1 MSQITQTSS
10 THPSRQVAQ
19 AISNICPD
27 ALFCGFKVKPK
38 TDGSFAKI
46 PFNKNGQ
53 GVAANTDRSA
63 LIDSNSFGQHN
74 TPPGGEY
81 WGVVMQD
88 LTYDPLNELVLT
100 VLDLDTKRSTAP
112 RVAAMERLMKQAKS
126 MGLLTERSHSKKGGH
141 IIFLAKPDPDMPPKI
156 DLGNHQE
163 IEIFGHPRS
172 AGKSVMLTGD
182 ALKGDVIEIST
193 SLQEFLAQAGISVE
207 KEKPAPKPAPA
218 STTYLPAVRNLSDE
232 MQRARD
238 ALSHIILR
246 KQQYKEWIDIGFA
259 LEEGFGDAG
268 FSLWDEWSA
277 GLYEYEGTEA
287 LRRRWDGFD
296 NGDGITLATL
306 FHHAK
311 AHGYEPPSSQ
321 EKARTAVEDFG
332 RFLKAQEN
340 GPTVDQATGEIT
352 EPPSLHWPE
361 IDYSLTRLE
370 PIQYLVDGFL
380 AHSLF
385 VMAGQPGVGKT
396 SALIALAMVQAGFSI
411 EGCELKTRKKRKT
424 IFVTEDS
431 DQIVRSLFAYGKHF
445 GIDPSVLCQMI
456 VIIDARRSD
465 VKDILKLAQNC
476 DKHTLDGQRPWL
488 VLDTANATLDLDDE
502 NDNAK
507 VGQYLSSIKATLFVQ
522 MGVPV
527 CITAHTNKT
536 ISRQDSDAQA
546 RGASAFT
553 GDATL
558 TGILFL
564 DKDNQRYMKLTKTRY
579 EPTFREIRF
588 DSQTFTEVVV
598 DADGEMQEIVCRVST
613 PHISSEE
620 LRIKAAAERSDE
632 YMQAAIMDKC
642 DEACSFVQHIIN
654 TAPNG
659 VIMQRGPGRITVPK
673 HMDHMARL
681 AWNDIL
687 DQIKGAKSNHDVTKA
702 IKQAVMTRY
711 GIDHMGLPGWV
722 QLVGSPSN

>member
-1 MSQITQTSS
+1 MENNPISQA
-10 THPSRQVAQ
+10 HPSRLVAQ
-19 AISNICPD
+19 AIANICPD

-38 TDGSFAKI
+38 DGGYAKI

-63 LIDSNSFGQHN
+63 LIDSNSLSQHD

-81 WGVVMQD
+81 WGVVMQNP
-88 LTYDPLNELVLT
+88 TYDPFGELVLT

-112 RVAAMERLMKQAKS
+112 RVAAMERLMKQAKTL
-126 MGLLTERSHSKKGGH
+126 GLMTERSHSKKGGH

-182 ALKGDVIEIST
+182 ALKGDVIEIRT
-193 SLQEFLAQAGISVE
+193 SLQEFLAQAGITYE
-207 KEKPAPKPAPA
+207 KEKPVPKPAPA

-238 ALSHIILR
+238 ALRHIVLH

-268 FSLWDEWSA
+268 FQLWDEWSA

-287 LRRRWDGFD
+287 LRRRWNGFD
-296 NGDGITLATL
+296 NADGITLATL

-311 AHGYEPPSSQ
+311 HHGYKPPSSQ
-321 EKARTAVEDFG
+321 EKRKTAIEDFSA
-332 RFLKAQEN
+332 FIKAQEN
-340 GPTVDQATGEIT
+340 GPTVDQDTGEII
-352 EPPSLHWPE
+352 EQPALHWPE
-361 IDYSLTRLE
+361 IDYTLTKLE
-370 PIQYLVDGFL
+370 PIKYLVDGFL

-396 SALIALAMVQAGFSI
+396 SALIALAMVQAGFTI
-411 EGCELKTRKKRKT
+411 EGCEIKTRKRRKT

-445 GIDPSVLCQMI
+445 GIDPVMLCQMI

-476 DKHTLDGQRPWL
+476 AKHTLEDQRPWL

-564 DKDNQRYMKLTKTRY
+564 DKDEQRYMKLTKTRY

-598 DADGEMQEIVCRVST
+598 DADGEMQEIVCRVSI

-620 LRIKAAAERSDE
+620 LRIKAAAEKQDE

-642 DEACSFVQHIIN
+642 DEACSYVQHIIN

-659 VIMQRGPGRITVPK
+659 VIMQRGPGRLTVPK
-673 HMDHMARL
+673 NLDHMTRL

>member
-1 MSQITQTSS
+1 MSQISQPTSE
-10 THPSRQVAQ
+10 HPSLAVAQ

-27 ALFCGFKVKPK
+27 ALFCGFKVKQNANG
-38 TDGSFAKI
+38 TSAKI
-46 PFNKNGQ
+46 PFNKHGQ
-53 GVAANTDRSA
+53 GVASSTPKSD
-63 LIDSNSFGQHN
+63 LIQGSELSGQ
-74 TPPGGEY
+74 PPGGEY
-81 WGVVMQD
+81 WGVVMQNP
-88 LTYDPLNELVLT
+88 TFDPLNDLVLT

-112 RVAAMERLMKQAKS
+112 RDIRMAALMSQAKA
-126 MGLLTERSHSKKGGH
+126 MGLMTERSHSKKGGH

-156 DLGNHQE
+156 NLGNHQE
-163 IEIFGHPRS
+163 IEIFGHPKS

-182 ALKGDVIEIST
+182 ALKGDVIEIKGT
-193 SLQEFLAQAGISVE
+193 LKEFLASAGISIE
-207 KEKPAPKPAPA
+207 KAPEQKPAPA
-218 STTYLPAVRNLSDE
+218 PPPVLPRLSTSSD
-232 MQRARD
+232 MDRAAD
-238 ALSHIILR
+238 ALSHIVLIDGDYD
-246 KQQYKEWIDIGFA
+246 QWIDIGFA
-259 LEEGFGDAG
+259 LKEGFGDSA
-268 FSLWDEWSA
+268 FSLWDEWSSRT
-277 GLYEYEGTEA
+277 YDYEGTEA
-287 LRRRWDGFD
+287 LRRRWDRFE
-296 NGDGITLATL
+296 NSKGITLATL
-306 FHHAK
+306 FHIAK
-311 AHGYEPPSSQ
+311 DHHYKPPSVQ
-321 EKARTAVEDFG
+321 DERRTAVEDFG
-332 RFLKAQEN
+332 RFLKAQEA
-340 GPTVDQATGEIT
+340 GPTVDQDTGEIIQ
-352 EPPSLHWPE
+352 PQALHWPE

-396 SALIALAMVQAGFSI
+396 SALIALAMVQAGFHI
-411 EGCELKTRKKRKT
+411 EDCELKTRKKRKT

-445 GIDPSVLCQMI
+445 GIDPALIAQTI

-476 DKHTLDGQRPWL
+476 EKHTLDGQRPWL

-536 ISRQDSDAQA
+536 ISRKDSDAQA

-564 DKDNQRYMKLTKTRY
+564 DDDQQRYMKLTKTRY

-588 DSQTFTEVVV
+588 DSQTFTEAVT
-598 DADGEMQEIVCRVST
+598 DTDGELQEIVCRVSV

-620 LRIKAAAERSDE
+620 LRVKASAERSE
-632 YMQAAIMDKC
+632 ENARAAIMDKC
-642 DEACSFVQHIIN
+642 DEACSFIQSVINQH
-654 TAPNG
+654 PEG
-659 VIMQRGPGRITVPK
+659 VIIRKGSHVPK
-673 HMDHMARL
+673 NPPEEMQGCHRL
-681 AWNDIL
+681 QWDEIYL
-687 DQIKGAKSNHDVTKA
+687 HVPGGDKGGTRKA
-702 IKQAVMTRY
+702 IGAAIFSRFAP
-711 GIDHMGLPGWV
+711 DADNNCWV
-722 QLVGSPSN
+722 QLG

>member
-1 MSQITQTSS
+1 MENNPIPNH
-10 THPSRQVAQ
+10 HPSRRVAQ
-19 AISNICPD
+19 AIANICPD

-38 TDGSFAKI
+38 ADGSFAKI
-46 PFNKNGQ
+46 PFNKNTQ
-53 GVAANTDRSA
+53 GVAADTDRAA
-63 LIDSNSFGQHN
+63 LIDGSSLHQHD
-74 TPPGGEY
+74 TPPSGDY
-81 WGVVMQD
+81 WGVVMQNP
-88 LTYDPLNELVLT
+88 TYDPFGDLVLT

-112 RVAAMERLMKQAKS
+112 RDIRMEKLMAQAKAL
-126 MGLLTERSHSKKGGH
+126 GLMTERSHSKKGGH

-156 DLGNHQE
+156 KLGNDQE
-163 IEIFGHPRS
+163 IEIFGHPKS

-193 SLQEFLAQAGISVE
+193 SLQEFLAQAGITWE
-207 KEKPAPKPAPA
+207 KEVPTISPQVPISPFPRTT
-218 STTYLPAVRNLSDE
+218 STSD
-232 MQRARD
+232 MDRAAD
-238 ALSHIILR
+238 ALQFISPDLD
-246 KQQYKEWIDIGFA
+246 YDEWIAIGQA
-259 LEEGFGDAG
+259 LHTAFGHAG
-268 FSLWDEWSA
+268 LSIWHAWSA
-277 GLYEYEGTEA
+277 QGSKYKGEKDIQQH
-287 LRRRWDGFD
+287 WKSFKPDG
-296 NGDGITLATL
+296 GITLGSL
-306 FHHAK
+306 FHQAMER
-311 AHGYEPPSSQ
+311 GYKPPSSQ

-340 GPTVDQATGEIT
+340 GPTVDQDTGEIT
-352 EPPSLHWPE
+352 EQPELHWRE
-361 IDYSLTRLE
+361 VDYSLTRLE
-370 PIQYLVDGFL
+370 PIRYLVDGFL

-411 EGCELKTRKKRKT
+411 DGCELKTRKKRKT

-431 DQIVRSLFAYGKHF
+431 DQIVRSLFAYSKHF
-445 GIDPSVLCQMI
+445 GIDPSVLSQMI

-564 DKDNQRYMKLTKTRY
+564 DNDNQRYMKLTKTRY

-620 LRIKAAAERSDE
+620 LRIKAAAERSE
-632 YMQAAIMDKC
+632 ENARSAIMDKC
-642 DEACSFVQHIIN
+642 DEACSYIQSVIN
-654 TAPNG
+654 RHPEG
-659 VIMQRGPGRITVPK
+659 VIIRKGSHVPK
-673 HMDHMARL
+673 NPPEEMRECYRL
-681 AWNDIL
+681 QWDDIYL
-687 DQIKGAKSNHDVTKA
+687 HVPGGDKGGIRKA
-702 IKQAVMTRY
+702 IGSAIFNRFAPDSDTNC
-711 GIDHMGLPGWV
+711 WV
-722 QLVGSPSN
+722 QLG

>member
-1 MSQITQTSS
+1 MENNPISQA
-10 THPSRQVAQ
+10 HPSRQVAE
-19 AISNICPD
+19 AIANICPD
-27 ALFCGFKVKPK
+27 ALFCGFKVRAKA
-38 TDGSFAKI
+38 DGSSAKI
-46 PFNKNGQ
+46 PFNKNTQ
-53 GVAANTDRSA
+53 GVAADTDRAA
-63 LIDSNSFGQHN
+63 LIDSGSLHQHD
-74 TPPGGEY
+74 TPPGGDY
-81 WGVVMQD
+81 WGVVMQNP
-88 LTYDPLNELVLT
+88 TFDPFGELVLT

-112 RVAAMERLMKQAKS
+112 RDIRMEKLMAQAKAL
-126 MGLLTERSHSKKGGH
+126 GLMTERSHSKKGGH

-156 DLGNHQE
+156 KLGNDQE
-163 IEIFGHPRS
+163 IEIFGHPKS

-193 SLQEFLAQAGISVE
+193 SLQEFLAQAGITAE
-207 KEKPAPKPAPA
+207 KETPKPAPPPVLPKI
-218 STTYLPAVRNLSDE
+218 TTNND
-232 MQRARD
+232 MDRAAD
-238 ALSHIILR
+238 ALQFISPDLD
-246 KQQYKEWIDIGFA
+246 YDEWIAIGQA
-259 LEEGFGDAG
+259 LHTAFGHAG
-268 FSLWDEWSA
+268 LSIWHAWSA
-277 GLYEYEGTEA
+277 QGSKYKGDKDIEQHW
-287 LRRRWDGFD
+287 RSFKPDG
-296 NGDGITLATL
+296 GITLGSL
-306 FHHAK
+306 FHQAMER
-311 AHGYEPPSSQ
+311 GYKPPSTQ
-321 EKARTAVEDFG
+321 TERRTAVEDFG

-340 GPTVDQATGEIT
+340 GPTVDQDTGEIT
-352 EPPSLHWPE
+352 EPPAMHWPE
-361 IDYSLTRLE
+361 IDYNLTRLE

-411 EGCELKTRKKRKT
+411 EGCELKTRKRRKT

-445 GIDPSVLCQMI
+445 GIDPAILRQMI

-476 DKHTLDGQRPWL
+476 EKHTLDGQRPWL

-564 DKDNQRYMKLTKTRY
+564 DNDNQRYMKLTKTRY

-588 DSQTFTEVVV
+588 DSQIFTEVVV

-620 LRIKAAAERSDE
+620 LRIKAAAERSEE
-632 YMQAAIMDKC
+632 YAKSAIMDKC
-642 DEACSFVQHIIN
+642 DEACSYIQSVINQH
-654 TAPNG
+654 PEG
-659 VIMQRGPGRITVPK
+659 VIIRKGSHVPK
-673 HMDHMARL
+673 SPPSEMQGCYRL
-681 AWNDIL
+681 QWDDIYL
-687 DQIKGAKSNHDVTKA
+687 HVPGGDKGGTRKA
-702 IKQAVMTRY
+702 IGAAIFNRFAPDSDTNC
-711 GIDHMGLPGWV
+711 WV
-722 QLVGSPSN
+722 QLG

>member
-1 MSQITQTSS
+1 MENNPIPNH
-10 THPSRQVAQ
+10 HPSRRVAE
-19 AISNICPD
+19 AIANICPD
-27 ALFCGFKVKPK
+27 ALFCGFKVRAKA
-38 TDGSFAKI
+38 DGSFAKI
-46 PFNKNGQ
+46 PFNKNTQ
-53 GVAANTDRSA
+53 GVAADTDRAA
-63 LIDSNSFGQHN
+63 LIDGGSLHQHD
-74 TPPGGEY
+74 TPPGGEF
-81 WGVVMQD
+81 WGVVMQNP
-88 LTYDPLNELVLT
+88 TFDPFGDLVLT

-112 RVAAMERLMKQAKS
+112 RDIRMEKLMAQAKTL
-126 MGLLTERSHSKKGGH
+126 GLMTERSHSKKGGH

-156 DLGNHQE
+156 KLGNDQE
-163 IEIFGHPRS
+163 IEIFGHPKS

-193 SLQEFLAQAGISVE
+193 SLQEFLSQAGITAE
-207 KEKPAPKPAPA
+207 KETPKPAPPPVLPKIITTSDMDRA
-218 STTYLPAVRNLSDE
+218 S
-232 MQRARD
+232 D
-238 ALSHIILR
+238 ALQFISPDLD
-246 KQQYKEWIDIGFA
+246 YDEWIAIGQA
-259 LEEGFGDAG
+259 LHTAFGHAG
-268 FSLWDEWSA
+268 LSIWHAWSA
-277 GLYEYEGTEA
+277 QGSKYKGEKDIEQHW
-287 LRRRWDGFD
+287 RSFKPDG
-296 NGDGITLATL
+296 GITLGSL
-306 FHHAK
+306 FHQAMER
-311 AHGYEPPSSQ
+311 GYKPPSTQ
-321 EKARTAVEDFG
+321 TERRTAVEDFG

-340 GPTVDQATGEIT
+340 GPTVDMATGEIA
-352 EPPSLHWPE
+352 EPPSLHWQE
-361 IDYSLTRLE
+361 VDYSLTRLE

-431 DQIVRSLFAYGKHF
+431 DQIVRSLFAYSKHF
-445 GIDPSVLCQMI
+445 GIDPSVLSQMI

-564 DKDNQRYMKLTKTRY
+564 DNDNQRYMKLTKTRY

-598 DADGEMQEIVCRVST
+598 DSDGEMQEIVCRVST

-620 LRIKAAAERSDE
+620 LRMKAAAERSE
-632 YMQAAIMDKC
+632 ENARSAIMDKC
-642 DEACSFVQHIIN
+642 DEACSYIQSVIN
-654 TAPNG
+654 RHPEG
-659 VIMQRGPGRITVPK
+659 VIIRKGSHVPK
-673 HMDHMARL
+673 NPPEEMRECYRL
-681 AWNDIL
+681 QWDDIYL
-687 DQIKGAKSNHDVTKA
+687 HVPGGDKGGIRKA
-702 IKQAVMTRY
+702 IGSAIFNRFAPDSDTNC
-711 GIDHMGLPGWV
+711 WV
-722 QLVGSPSN
+722 QLG

>member
-1 MSQITQTSS
+1 MENNPIPKAL
-10 THPSRQVAQ
+10 PSRQVALSI
-19 AISNICPD
+19 ASICPD

-38 TDGSFAKI
+38 LDGSFSKI
-46 PFNKNGQ
+46 PFNKTAQ
-53 GVAANTDRSA
+53 GVAADTDKAA
-63 LIDSNSFGQHN
+63 LIDGSSLQQHPS
-74 TPPGGEY
+74 PPGGDY
-81 WGVVMQD
+81 WGVVMQNP
-88 LTYDPLNELVLT
+88 TFDPFGDLVLT
-100 VLDLDTKRSTAP
+100 ILDLDTKRSTAP
-112 RVAAMERLMKQAKS
+112 RDLRMEKLMAQAKALGI
-126 MGLLTERSHSKKGGH
+126 MTERSHSKKGGH

-156 DLGNHQE
+156 KLGNDQE
-163 IEIFGHPRS
+163 IEIFGHPKS

-182 ALKGDVIEIST
+182 SLRGDVIEIT
-193 SLQEFLAQAGISVE
+193 GTLKDFLASAGITVE
-207 KEKPAPKPAPA
+207 KENPKPAPTLLPRQTTGSDMDRA
-218 STTYLPAVRNLSDE
+218 S
-232 MQRARD
+232 D
-238 ALSHIILR
+238 ALQFISPDLD
-246 KQQYKEWIDIGFA
+246 YDEWISIGQA
-259 LEEGFGDAG
+259 LHTAFGHAG
-268 FSLWDEWSA
+268 LPLWHNWSA
-277 GLYEYEGTEA
+277 QGSKYKGDKDIEQH
-287 LRRRWDGFD
+287 WKSFKPDG
-296 NGDGITLATL
+296 GITLGSL
-306 FHHAK
+306 FHQAMER
-311 AHGYEPPSSQ
+311 GYKPPSTQ
-321 EKARTAVEDFG
+321 NERRTAVEDFG
-332 RFLKAQEN
+332 RFLKAQEA
-340 GPTVDQATGEIT
+340 GPTVDHDTGEIT
-352 EPPSLHWPE
+352 EQPSLHWAE
-361 IDYSLTRLE
+361 VDYSLTRLE
-370 PIQYLVDGFL
+370 PIRYLVEGFL

-396 SALIALAMVQAGFSI
+396 SALIALAMVQAGFEI
-411 EGCELKTRKKRKT
+411 DGCQLKTRKKRKT

-445 GIDPSVLCQMI
+445 GIDPAQIAQTI

-476 DKHTLDGQRPWL
+476 EKHTLDGQRPWL

-564 DKDNQRYMKLTKTRY
+564 DKDEQRYLKLTKTRY

-588 DSQTFTEVVV
+588 DSQTFTEAVS
-598 DADGEMQEIVCRVST
+598 DADGELQEIVCRVSI
-613 PHISSEE
+613 PHTSSEE
-620 LRIKAAAERSDE
+620 MRIKAAAERTDE

-642 DEACSFVQHIIN
+642 DEACSYVQHIMN
-654 TAPNG
+654 TAPDG
-659 VIMQRGPGRITVPK
+659 VIMQRGPGRIAVPK
-673 HMDHMARL
+673 NMDHMSRL
-681 AWNDIL
+681 SWNDIL
-687 DQIKGAKSNHDVTKA
+687 DQIRGAKTNHDVTKA

-722 QLVGSPSN
+722 QLVGTHQN

>member
-1 MSQITQTSS
+1 MENNP
-10 THPSRQVAQ
+10 THNSPPSLAVAQ
-19 AISNICPD
+19 AIANICPD

-38 TDGSFAKI
+38 DGSSAKI
-46 PFNKNGQ
+46 PFNKHSQ
-53 GVAANTDRSA
+53 GVAASTPKSD
-63 LIDSNSFGQHN
+63 LIQGNELSGQ
-74 TPPGGEY
+74 PPGGDY
-81 WGVVMQD
+81 WGVVMQHP
-88 LTYDPLNELVLT
+88 TFDPFGDLVLT
-100 VLDLDTKRSTAP
+100 ILDLDTKRSTAP
-112 RVAAMERLMKQAKS
+112 RDLRMEKIMVKAKE

-163 IEIFGHPRS
+163 IEVFGHPRS

-182 ALKGDVIEIST
+182 AMKGDVIEIGC
-193 SLQEFLAQAGISVE
+193 SLKEFLSQAGITIE
-207 KEKPAPKPAPA
+207 QPKPKPAPA
-218 STTYLPAVRNLSDE
+218 QLAAPLFQRASPSDE
-232 MQRARD
+232 MYRVAD
-238 ALSHIILR
+238 ALQFISPDIG
-246 KQQYKEWIDIGFA
+246 YDEWIKIGQA
-259 LEEGFGDAG
+259 LHTAFGNQ
-268 FSLWDEWSA
+268 
-277 GLYEYEGTEA
+277 
-287 LRRRWDGFD
+287 GFD
-296 NGDGITLATL
+296 LWSQWSSMGSKFKGPEDMDKHWKSFNEQGGITLGSL
-306 FHHAK
+306 FHQAK
-311 AHGYEPPSSQ
+311 QLGYEPPTKQ
-321 EKARTAVEDFG
+321 DERRTAIEDFSQ
-332 RFLKAQEN
+332 FLKAQAN
-340 GPTVDQATGEIT
+340 GPTVDQGTGEII

-361 IDYSLTRLE
+361 IDYSLTKLA

-396 SALIALAMVQAGFSI
+396 SALIAIAMILAGFDI
-411 EGCELKTRKKRKT
+411 DGCELKTRKKRKT

-445 GIDPSVLCQMI
+445 GIDPALIAQTI

-536 ISRQDSDAQA
+536 ISRKDSDAQA

-564 DKDNQRYMKLTKTRY
+564 DDDQQRYMKLTKTRY
-579 EPTFREIRF
+579 EPKFREIRF
-588 DSQTFTEVVV
+588 DSQTFIEAVT
-598 DADGEMQEIVCRVST
+598 DADGEFQEIVCRVSV

-620 LRIKAAAERSDE
+620 LRVKAAAEKADE
-632 YMQAAIMDKC
+632 KRQDAIIDKC
-642 DEACSFVQHIIN
+642 DQACAYIQSIIN
-654 TAPNG
+654 QNNNG
-659 VIMQRGPGRITVPK
+659 VIIQRGAGRISIPDTMVNMTPLRW
-673 HMDHMARL
+673 A
-681 AWNDIL
+681 DIL
-687 DQIKGAKSNHDVTKA
+687 DQVPGANNDPDMKKA
-702 IKQAVMTRY
+702 IKQAVCNRF
-711 GIDHMGLPGWV
+711 GVDHLGLPGWV
-722 QLVGSPSN
+722 QLHG

>member
-1 MSQITQTSS
+1 M
-10 THPSRQVAQ
+10 AK
-19 AISNICPD
+19 A
-27 ALFCGFKVKPK
+27 
-38 TDGSFAKI
+38 DGSSAKI
-46 PFNKNGQ
+46 PHNKNGK
-53 GVAANTDRSA
+53 GVAADTDKAA
-63 LIDSNSFGQHN
+63 LIDSASLAQHDS
-74 TPPGGEY
+74 PPGGEY
-81 WGVVMQD
+81 WGVVMQKP
-88 LTYDPLNELVLT
+88 TYDPFGDLVLT

-112 RVAAMERLMKQAKS
+112 RVLAMEKLMAQARQL
-126 MGLLTERSHSKKGGH
+126 GLLTERSHSKKGGH
-141 IIFLAKPDPDMPPKI
+141 IIFLAPPDPDMPPKI

-182 ALKGDVIEIST
+182 AMKGDVIEIKT
-193 SLQEFLAQAGISVE
+193 SLKEFLAQAGISID
-207 KEKPAPKPAPA
+207 KEPPKPAPKPAK
-218 STTYLPAVRNLSDE
+218 TQFLPAVRNLSEE

-238 ALSHIILR
+238 ALTHIVLHDT
-246 KQQYKEWIDIGFA
+246 QHDEWRDIGFA
-259 LEEGFGDAG
+259 LQQGFGDAG
-268 FSLWDEWSA
+268 FSLWDEWSSTQ
-277 GLYEYEGTEA
+277 YDYDGTEE
-287 LRRRWDGFD
+287 LRRRWNSFD
-296 NGDGITLATL
+296 NNKGITLATL
-306 FHHAK
+306 FYMANQ
-311 AHGYEPPSSQ
+311 HGYKPPSSQ
-321 EKARTAVEDFG
+321 EQRRTAIEDFSE
-332 RFLKAQEN
+332 FIKTQETAQI
-340 GPTVDQATGEIT
+340 VDEETGEIT

-361 IDYSLTRLE
+361 IDYTLTKLE
-370 PIQYLVDGFL
+370 PIKYLVDGFL

-396 SALIALAMVQAGFSI
+396 SALIALAMVQAGFII
-411 EGCELKTRKKRKT
+411 EGCEIKTRKRRKT

-445 GIDPSVLCQMI
+445 GIDPLMLCQMI

-476 DKHTLDGQRPWL
+476 AKHTLDDQRPWL

-564 DKDNQRYMKLTKTRY
+564 DNDNQRYMKLTKTRY

-598 DADGEMQEIVCRVST
+598 DADGEMQEIVCRVSI

-620 LRIKAAAERSDE
+620 LRIKAAAERSE
-632 YMQAAIMDKC
+632 ENAKSAIMDKC
-642 DEACSFVQHIIN
+642 DEACSYIQSVIN
-654 TAPNG
+654 LHPEG
-659 VIMQRGPGRITVPK
+659 VIIRKGSHVPK
-673 HMDHMARL
+673 NPPEDMRDCYRIQWDDVYLHVPGSDKGGNRRAIGAAIFARF
-681 AWNDIL
+681 APDS
-687 DQIKGAKSNHDVTKA
+687 DSNC
-702 IKQAVMTRY
+702 
-711 GIDHMGLPGWV
+711 WV
-722 QLVGSPSN
+722 RLG

>member
-1 MSQITQTSS
+1 MENNPISQF
-10 THPSRQVAQ
+10 HPSRQVAQ
-19 AISNICPD
+19 AIAHICPN
-27 ALFCGFKVKPK
+27 ALFCGFRVKEK
-38 TDGSFAKI
+38 TKGNFAKI
-46 PFNKNGQ
+46 PYNKNGQ
-53 GVAANTDRSA
+53 GVAADTDRSA
-63 LIDSNSFGQHN
+63 LIDSNSFAKHD

-81 WGVVMQD
+81 WGVVMQNP
-88 LTYDPLNELVLT
+88 TYDAFNELVLT

-112 RVAAMERLMKQAKS
+112 RDIRMEKLMGHAKTL
-126 MGLLTERSHSKKGGH
+126 GLLTERSHSKKGGH

-182 ALKGDVIEIST
+182 ALKGDVIEINT
-193 SLQEFLAQAGISVE
+193 TLQEFLAQAGITVE
-207 KEKPAPKPAPA
+207 KEQPKTAPPPVLPKITNA
-218 STTYLPAVRNLSDE
+218 SDD
-232 MQRARD
+232 MDRASD
-238 ALSHIILR
+238 ALQFISPDIE
-246 KQQYKEWIDIGFA
+246 YDEWIAIGQA
-259 LEEGFGDAG
+259 LHTAFGHAG
-268 FSLWDEWSA
+268 LSIWHAWSA
-277 GLYEYEGTEA
+277 QGSKYKGEKDIHQH
-287 LRRRWDGFD
+287 WKSFKPDG
-296 NGDGITLATL
+296 GITLGSL
-306 FHHAK
+306 FHQAMER
-311 AHGYEPPSSQ
+311 GYKPPTRQ
-321 EKARTAVEDFG
+321 DERRTAVEDFSA
-332 RFLKAQEN
+332 FIKAQEA
-340 GPTVDQATGEIT
+340 GPTVDADTGEII
-352 EPPSLHWPE
+352 EPPALHWPE
-361 IDYSLTRLE
+361 IDYTLTSLA
-370 PIQYLVDGFL
+370 PIRYLVDGFL

-396 SALIALAMVQAGFSI
+396 SALIALALIQAGFQI

-445 GIDPSVLCQMI
+445 GIDPAMLCQMI

-476 DKHTLDGQRPWL
+476 EKHTLDGQRPWL

-564 DKDNQRYMKLTKTRY
+564 DKDEQRYLKLTKTRY

-588 DSQTFTEVVV
+588 DSQTFTEAVV
-598 DADGEMQEIVCRVST
+598 DADGEMQEIVCRVSIA
-613 PHISSEE
+613 HISSEE
-620 LRIKAAAERSDE
+620 LRIKAASERDDE
-632 YMQAAIMDKC
+632 YAREAIMNKC
-642 DEACSFVQHIIN
+642 DEACSYVQHIMN
-654 TAPNG
+654 TSPDG
-659 VIMQRGPGRITVPK
+659 VIMQRGPGRLTVPK
-673 HMDHMARL
+673 DMEHMVRL
-681 AWNDIL
+681 SWSDIL
-687 DQIKGAKSNHDVTKA
+687 EQIKGATSNHDVTKA

-711 GIDHMGLPGWV
+711 GIDYMGRPGWV
-722 QLVGSPSN
+722 QLIGNRQN

>member
-1 MSQITQTSS
+1 MENNPIPKAR
-10 THPSRQVAQ
+10 PSRQVALSI
-19 AISNICPD
+19 AHICPD
-27 ALFCGFKVKPK
+27 ALFCGFKVKAKP
-38 TDGSFAKI
+38 DGSFAKI
-46 PFNKNGQ
+46 PFNKNTQ
-53 GVAANTDRSA
+53 GVAADTDRAA
-63 LIDSNSFGQHN
+63 LIDGSSLDQHA
-74 TPPGGEY
+74 TPPGGDY
-81 WGVVMQD
+81 WGVVMQNP
-88 LTYDPLNELVLT
+88 TYDPFGELVLT
-100 VLDLDTKRSTAP
+100 VLDLDTKRSTSP
-112 RVAAMERLMKQAKS
+112 RDIRMEKLMAQAKA
-126 MGLLTERSHSKKGGH
+126 MGLMTERSHSKKGGH

-156 DLGNHQE
+156 KLGNDQE
-163 IEIFGHPRS
+163 IEIFGHPKS

-193 SLQEFLAQAGISVE
+193 SLQEFLANAGITAE
-207 KEKPAPKPAPA
+207 KETPKPAPPPV
-218 STTYLPAVRNLSDE
+218 LPKIIATSD
-232 MQRARD
+232 MDRAAD
-238 ALSHIILR
+238 ALQFISPDLD
-246 KQQYKEWIDIGFA
+246 YDEWIAIGQA
-259 LEEGFGDAG
+259 LHTAFGHAG
-268 FSLWDEWSA
+268 LSIWHSWSA
-277 GLYEYEGTEA
+277 QGSKYKGDKDIEQHWKTFKS
-287 LRRRWDGFD
+287 DG
-296 NGDGITLATL
+296 GITLGSL
-306 FHHAK
+306 FHQAMER
-311 AHGYEPPSSQ
+311 GYKPPSTQ
-321 EKARTAVEDFG
+321 TERRTAVEDFG

-340 GPTVDQATGEIT
+340 GPTVDMATGEIT

-370 PIQYLVDGFL
+370 PIKYLVDGFL

-396 SALIALAMVQAGFSI
+396 SALIALAMVQAGFDI

-445 GIDPSVLCQMI
+445 GIDPALIAQTI

-536 ISRQDSDAQA
+536 ISRKDSDAQA

-564 DKDNQRYMKLTKTRY
+564 DDDQQRYMKLTKTRY

-588 DSQTFTEVVV
+588 DSKTFTEAVT
-598 DADGEMQEIVCRVST
+598 DADGELQEIVCRVSV

-620 LRIKAAAERSDE
+620 LRVKAAAEKADE
-632 YMQAAIMDKC
+632 KRQDAIMDKC
-642 DEACSFVQHIIN
+642 DQACAYIQSIMNQN
-654 TAPNG
+654 NNG
-659 VIMQRGPGRITVPK
+659 VIIQRGAGRISIPDTMVNMTPLRW
-673 HMDHMARL
+673 A
-681 AWNDIL
+681 DIL
-687 DQIKGAKSNHDVTKA
+687 DQVPGANNDPDMKKA
-702 IKQAVMTRY
+702 IKQAVCNRF
-711 GIDHMGLPGWV
+711 GVDHLGLPGWV
-722 QLVGSPSN
+722 QLHG

>member
-1 MSQITQTSS
+1 MENNPIPQA
-10 THPSRQVAQ
+10 HPSRQVAQ
-19 AISNICPD
+19 AIASICPD
-27 ALFCGFKVKPK
+27 AMFCGFKVKAKP
-38 TDGSFAKI
+38 DGSSAKI
-46 PFNKNGQ
+46 PFNKKTQ
-53 GVAANTDRSA
+53 GVAADTDKAA
-63 LIDSNSFGQHN
+63 LIDSNSIGQHA
-74 TPPGGEY
+74 TPPGGDY
-81 WGVVMQD
+81 WGVVMQNP
-88 LTYDPLNELVLT
+88 TFDPFGDLVLT

-112 RVAAMERLMKQAKS
+112 KDLRMEKLMAQAKA
-126 MGLLTERSHSKKGGH
+126 MGLMTERSHSKKGGH
-141 IIFLAKPDPDMPPKI
+141 IIFLAKPDADMPPKI
-156 DLGNHQE
+156 NLGNHQE
-163 IEIFGHPRS
+163 IEIFGHPKS

-182 ALKGDVIEIST
+182 ALKGNVIEIT
-193 SLQEFLAQAGISVE
+193 CTLKDFLAQAGITAE
-207 KEKPAPKPAPA
+207 KETPKPAPPPVLPKI
-218 STTYLPAVRNLSDE
+218 TTSSD
-232 MQRARD
+232 MDRAAE
-238 ALSHIILR
+238 ALQFISPDLD
-246 KQQYKEWIDIGFA
+246 YDEWIAIGQA
-259 LEEGFGDAG
+259 LHTAFGHAG
-268 FSLWDEWSA
+268 LSIWHAWSA
-277 GLYEYEGTEA
+277 QGSKYKGDKDIEQHW
-287 LRRRWDGFD
+287 RSFKPDG
-296 NGDGITLATL
+296 GITLGSL
-306 FHHAK
+306 FHQAMER
-311 AHGYEPPSSQ
+311 GYKPPSRQ
-321 EKARTAVEDFG
+321 EERRTAVEDFSA
-332 RFLKAQEN
+332 FIKAQEA
-340 GPTVDQATGEIT
+340 GPTVDQDTGEIT
-352 EPPSLHWPE
+352 ETPAMHWPE

-370 PIQYLVDGFL
+370 PIRYLVEGFL

-396 SALIALAMVQAGFSI
+396 SALIALAMVQAGFDI
-411 EGCELKTRKKRKT
+411 DGCELKTRKRRKT

-445 GIDPSVLCQMI
+445 DIDPALIAQTI

-564 DKDNQRYMKLTKTRY
+564 DNDNQRYLKLTKTRY

-598 DADGEMQEIVCRVST
+598 DSDGEMQEIVCRVST

-620 LRIKAAAERSDE
+620 LRIKAAAERSE
-632 YMQAAIMDKC
+632 ENAKSAIMDKC
-642 DEACSFVQHIIN
+642 DEACSYIQSVINQH
-654 TAPNG
+654 PEG
-659 VIMQRGPGRITVPK
+659 VIIRKGSHVPK
-673 HMDHMARL
+673 SPAPEMQGCYKLQWD
-681 AWNDIL
+681 DIYL
-687 DQIKGAKSNHDVTKA
+687 HVPGGDKGGTRKA
-702 IKQAVMTRY
+702 IGAAIFKRFAP
-711 GIDHMGLPGWV
+711 DSDNNCWV
-722 QLVGSPSN
+722 QLG

>member
-1 MSQITQTSS
+1 MENNPIPNH
-10 THPSRQVAQ
+10 HPSRRVAE
-19 AISNICPD
+19 AIASICPD
-27 ALFCGFKVKPK
+27 ALFCGFKVRAKA
-38 TDGSFAKI
+38 DGSSAKI
-46 PFNKNGQ
+46 PFNKNTQ
-53 GVAANTDRSA
+53 GVAADTDRAA
-63 LIDSNSFGQHN
+63 LIDSGSLNQHD

-81 WGVVMQD
+81 WGVVMQNP
-88 LTYDPLNELVLT
+88 TFDPFGDLVLT

-112 RVAAMERLMKQAKS
+112 RDIRMEKLMAQAKAL
-126 MGLLTERSHSKKGGH
+126 GLMTERSHSKKGGH

-156 DLGNHQE
+156 KLGNDQE
-163 IEIFGHPRS
+163 IEIFGHPKS

-193 SLQEFLAQAGISVE
+193 SLQEFLAQAGITGE
-207 KEKPAPKPAPA
+207 KEVPTISPQVPLSPFSRTT
-218 STTYLPAVRNLSDE
+218 STSD
-232 MQRARD
+232 MDRAAD
-238 ALSHIILR
+238 ALQFISPDLD
-246 KQQYKEWIDIGFA
+246 YDEWIAIGQA
-259 LEEGFGDAG
+259 LHTAFGHAG
-268 FSLWDEWSA
+268 LSIWHSWSA
-277 GLYEYEGTEA
+277 QGSKY
-287 LRRRWDGFD
+287 
-296 NGDGITLATL
+296 NGDKDIEQHWKSFKPDGGITLGSL
-306 FHHAK
+306 FHQAK
-311 AHGYEPPSSQ
+311 SHGYEPPSSQ
-321 EKARTAVEDFG
+321 TERRTAVEDFG

-340 GPTVDQATGEIT
+340 GPTVDMATGEIT

-370 PIQYLVDGFL
+370 PIRYLVDGFL

-445 GIDPSVLCQMI
+445 GIDPLMLCQMVI
-456 VIIDARRSD
+456 IIDARRSD

-620 LRIKAAAERSDE
+620 LRIKAAAERSE
-632 YMQAAIMDKC
+632 ENAKSAIMDKC
-642 DEACSFVQHIIN
+642 DEACSYVQHIIN

-673 HMDHMARL
+673 NLDHMTRL

>member
-1 MSQITQTSS
+1 M
-10 THPSRQVAQ
+10 
-19 AISNICPD
+19 
-27 ALFCGFKVKPK
+27 
-38 TDGSFAKI
+38 
-46 PFNKNGQ
+46 
-53 GVAANTDRSA
+53 AANTDRSA
-63 LIDSNSFGQHN
+63 LIDSGSLHQHS
-74 TPPGGEY
+74 TPPGGDY
-81 WGVVMQD
+81 WGVVMQNP
-88 LTYDPLNELVLT
+88 TFDPFGELVLT

-112 RVAAMERLMKQAKS
+112 RDIRMEKLMAQAKAL
-126 MGLLTERSHSKKGGH
+126 GLMTERSHSKKGGH

-193 SLQEFLAQAGISVE
+193 SLQEFLAQAGITAE
-207 KEKPAPKPAPA
+207 KETPKPAPPPVLPKI
-218 STTYLPAVRNLSDE
+218 TTSSD
-232 MQRARD
+232 MDRAAD
-238 ALSHIILR
+238 ALQFISPDLD
-246 KQQYKEWIDIGFA
+246 YDEWIAIGQA
-259 LEEGFGDAG
+259 LHTAFGHAG
-268 FSLWDEWSA
+268 LSIWHSWSA
-277 GLYEYEGTEA
+277 QGSKYKGDKDIEQHW
-287 LRRRWDGFD
+287 RSFKPDG
-296 NGDGITLATL
+296 GITLGSL
-306 FHHAK
+306 FHQAIER
-311 AHGYEPPSSQ
+311 GYKPPSAQ
-321 EKARTAVEDFG
+321 IERRTAVEDFG

-340 GPTVDQATGEIT
+340 GPTIDQDTGEIT
-352 EPPSLHWPE
+352 EPQPLHWRE
-361 IDYSLTRLE
+361 VDYSLTRLE
-370 PIQYLVDGFL
+370 PIRYLVDGFL

-445 GIDPSVLCQMI
+445 GIDPSMLCQMI

-564 DKDNQRYMKLTKTRY
+564 DNDNQRYMKLTKTRY

-620 LRIKAAAERSDE
+620 LRIKAAAERSE
-632 YMQAAIMDKC
+632 ENARSAIMDKC
-642 DEACSFVQHIIN
+642 DEACSYIQSVIN
-654 TAPNG
+654 RHPEG
-659 VIMQRGPGRITVPK
+659 VIIRKGSHVPK
-673 HMDHMARL
+673 NPPEEMRDCYRIQWDDVYLHVPGSD
-681 AWNDIL
+681 
-687 DQIKGAKSNHDVTKA
+687 KGGNRRA
-702 IKQAVMTRY
+702 IGAAIFNRFAP
-711 GIDHMGLPGWV
+711 DADNNCWV
-722 QLVGSPSN
+722 QLG

>member
-1 MSQITQTSS
+1 MENNPIPKAR
-10 THPSRQVAQ
+10 PSRQVALSI
-19 AISNICPD
+19 AHICPD
-27 ALFCGFKVKPK
+27 ALFCGFKVKAKP
-38 TDGSFAKI
+38 DGSFAKI
-46 PFNKNGQ
+46 PFNKNTQ
-53 GVAANTDRSA
+53 GVAADTDRAA
-63 LIDSNSFGQHN
+63 LIDGNSLDQHQS
-74 TPPGGEY
+74 PPGGDY
-81 WGVVMQD
+81 WGVVMQNP
-88 LTYDPLNELVLT
+88 TFDPFGELVLT
-100 VLDLDTKRSTAP
+100 VLDLDTKRSTSP
-112 RVAAMERLMKQAKS
+112 RDIRMEKLMAQAKA
-126 MGLLTERSHSKKGGH
+126 MGLMTERSHSKKGGH

-156 DLGNHQE
+156 KLGNDQE
-163 IEIFGHPRS
+163 IEIFGHPKS

-182 ALKGDVIEIST
+182 ALKGDVIEIGCT
-193 SLQEFLAQAGISVE
+193 LQEFLANAGITAE
-207 KEKPAPKPAPA
+207 KETPKPAPPPVLPKITT
-218 STTYLPAVRNLSDE
+218 STD
-232 MQRARD
+232 MDRAAD
-238 ALSHIILR
+238 ALQFISPDLD
-246 KQQYKEWIDIGFA
+246 YDEWIAIGQA
-259 LEEGFGDAG
+259 LHTAFGH
-268 FSLWDEWSA
+268 A
-277 GLYEYEGTEA
+277 GLSIWHSWSSQGSKYKGDKDIEQH
-287 LRRRWDGFD
+287 WKSFKPDG
-296 NGDGITLATL
+296 GITLGSL
-306 FHHAK
+306 FHQAMER
-311 AHGYEPPSSQ
+311 GYKPPSTQ
-321 EKARTAVEDFG
+321 TERRTAVEDFG
-332 RFLKAQEN
+332 RFLKSQEN
-340 GPTVDQATGEIT
+340 GPTVDQETGEIT
-352 EPPSLHWPE
+352 EPQSMHWRE
-361 IDYSLTRLE
+361 VDYSLTRLE
-370 PIQYLVDGFL
+370 PIRYLVDGFL

-396 SALIALAMVQAGFSI
+396 SALIALAMVQAGFDI
-411 EGCELKTRKKRKT
+411 EGCELKTRKRRKT

-445 GIDPSVLCQMI
+445 GIDPAVLSQMI

-476 DKHTLDGQRPWL
+476 EKHTLDGQRPWL

-564 DKDNQRYMKLTKTRY
+564 DKDDQRYMKLTKTRY

-620 LRIKAAAERSDE
+620 LRIKAAAEKNDE

-642 DEACSFVQHIIN
+642 DEACSYVQHIIN
-654 TAPNG
+654 SAPNG
-659 VIMQRGPGRITVPK
+659 VIMQRGPGKPSVPK
-673 HMDHMARL
+673 NLEHMARL
-681 AWNDIL
+681 SWNDIL

-702 IKQAVMTRY
+702 IKHAVMTRY

-722 QLVGSPSN
+722 QLAGTPSI

>member
-1 MSQITQTSS
+1 MENNPIPNH
-10 THPSRQVAQ
+10 HPSRRVAE
-19 AISNICPD
+19 AIANICPD
-27 ALFCGFKVKPK
+27 ALFCGFKVRAKA
-38 TDGSFAKI
+38 DGSSAKI
-46 PFNKNGQ
+46 PFNKNTQ
-53 GVAANTDRSA
+53 GVAADTDRAA
-63 LIDSNSFGQHN
+63 LIDSGSLHQHS
-74 TPPGGEY
+74 TPPGGDY
-81 WGVVMQD
+81 WGVVMQNP
-88 LTYDPLNELVLT
+88 TFDPFGDLVLT

-112 RVAAMERLMKQAKS
+112 RDIRMEKLMAQAKAL
-126 MGLLTERSHSKKGGH
+126 GLMTERSHSKKGGH

-156 DLGNHQE
+156 KLGNDQE
-163 IEIFGHPRS
+163 IEIFGHPKS

-193 SLQEFLAQAGISVE
+193 SLQEFLAQAGITAE
-207 KEKPAPKPAPA
+207 KETPKPAPPPVLPKI
-218 STTYLPAVRNLSDE
+218 TTTSD
-232 MQRARD
+232 MDRAAD
-238 ALSHIILR
+238 ALQFISPDLH
-246 KQQYKEWIDIGFA
+246 YDEWIAIGQA
-259 LEEGFGDAG
+259 LHTAFGHAG
-268 FSLWDEWSA
+268 LSIWHSWSA
-277 GLYEYEGTEA
+277 QGSKYKGEKDIEQHW
-287 LRRRWDGFD
+287 RSFKPDG
-296 NGDGITLATL
+296 GITLGSL
-306 FHHAK
+306 FHQAMER
-311 AHGYEPPSSQ
+311 GYKPPSTQ
-321 EKARTAVEDFG
+321 TERRTAVEDFG

-340 GPTVDQATGEIT
+340 GPTVDMATGEIT

-445 GIDPSVLCQMI
+445 GIDPAMLCQMI

-564 DKDNQRYMKLTKTRY
+564 DNDNQRYMKLTKTRY

-620 LRIKAAAERSDE
+620 LRIKAAAERSE
-632 YMQAAIMDKC
+632 ENAKSAIMDKC
-642 DEACSFVQHIIN
+642 DEACSYIQSVINQH
-654 TAPNG
+654 PEG
-659 VIMQRGPGRITVPK
+659 VIIRKGSHVPK
-673 HMDHMARL
+673 TPSPEMQGCYRL
-681 AWNDIL
+681 QWDDIYL
-687 DQIKGAKSNHDVTKA
+687 HVPGGDKGGTRKA
-702 IKQAVMTRY
+702 IGAAIFNRFAP
-711 GIDHMGLPGWV
+711 DSDNNCWV
-722 QLVGSPSN
+722 QLG

>member
-1 MSQITQTSS
+1 MSQITQT
-10 THPSRQVAQ
+10 TLAHPSRQVAQ

-38 TDGSFAKI
+38 PDGSFAKI

-63 LIDSNSFGQHN
+63 LIDSNSFPQHQ

-193 SLQEFLAQAGISVE
+193 SLQEFLAQAGITYE
-207 KEKPAPKPAPA
+207 KEKPAQKPASA
-218 STTYLPAVRNLSDE
+218 SPTYSPAVKNLSEE

-238 ALSHIILR
+238 ALRHIVFNDG
-246 KQQYKEWIDIGFA
+246 QHDDWIEIGCA
-259 LEEGFGDAG
+259 LEEGFGDSG
-268 FSLWDEWSA
+268 FQLWDEWSSTQ
-277 GLYEYEGTEA
+277 YDYDGTEA
-287 LRRRWDGFD
+287 LRRRWDSFNKD
-296 NGDGITLATL
+296 KGITLATL
-306 FHHAK
+306 FHRAK
-311 AHGYEPPSSQ
+311 DYGYKPPSSQ

-340 GPTVDQATGEIT
+340 GPTVDQDTGEIT
-352 EPPSLHWPE
+352 EPQSLHWRE
-361 IDYSLTRLE
+361 VDYSLTRLE
-370 PIQYLVDGFL
+370 PIRYLVDGFL

-396 SALIALAMVQAGFSI
+396 SALIALAMVQAGFDI
-411 EGCELKTRKKRKT
+411 DGCELKTRKKRKT

-445 GIDPSVLCQMI
+445 GIDPAMLCQMI

-564 DKDNQRYMKLTKTRY
+564 DNDNQRYMKLTKTRY

-598 DADGEMQEIVCRVST
+598 DSDGEMQEIVCRVST

-620 LRIKAAAERSDE
+620 LRIKEAAERSEE
-632 YMQAAIMDKC
+632 YARSAIMDKC
-642 DEACSFVQHIIN
+642 DEACSYIQSVINQH
-654 TAPNG
+654 PEG
-659 VIMQRGPGRITVPK
+659 VIIRKGSHVSKSPPAEMQQCYKLQWDDIYLHVPGG
-673 HMDHMARL
+673 D
-681 AWNDIL
+681 
-687 DQIKGAKSNHDVTKA
+687 KGGTRKA
-702 IKQAVMTRY
+702 IGAAIFNRFAPDSDTNC
-711 GIDHMGLPGWV
+711 WV
-722 QLVGSPSN
+722 QLG